1 MRLVKKLL
9 NHTETYVIL
18 IALLFGVA
26 VEAVSHQFFS
36 NTGMVNLARISMIYL
51 IFGVA
56 EMISLVCAG
65 PDVSYPAIA
74 SLSGFQVVNLL
85 YNIVDRIYIGH
96 IAGIGAAALTGV
108 GLFAPILMLL
118 NAFAMLIGA
127 VCGAVNGAIIAR
139 FNFPSLI
146 VTLGTSSIFSGL
158 MYGPLRASNT
168 VLHGKMAEFGA
179 GSLFTVTNPGS
190 GLTAQMPTQFLIVIV
205 VYVIMHFVLRYTMF
219 GRGLYA
225 IGSDSVAAERA
236 GLKVGR
242 IRFFA
247 YVLGGA
253 LAALGGTMYTCN
265 VGAIAPSDLMGG
277 ELLVIAACILGGV
290 RPGSGI
296 GNLFQVIIRIVL
308 LTMIQNNLLMLGIPL
323 YWKDVF
329 TGAIIL
335 IGTVVSFHFH
345 VQSRGKARSVKEG

>member
-74 SLSGFQVVNLL
+74 SLSAFL
-85 YNIVDRIYIGH
+85 
-96 IAGIGAAALTGV
+96 AASLFGGEDYQGSILTV
-108 GLFAPILMLL
+108 FL
-118 NAFAMLIGA
+118 FAMLIGA

-179 GSLFTVTNPGS
+179 GSFFTVTNPGS
-190 GLTAQMPTQFLIVIV
+190 GLTAQMPTQLLIVIV
-205 VYVIMHFVLRYTMF
+205 FYVIMHFVLRYTMF

-225 IGSDSVAAERA
+225 IGSDSIAAERA

-296 GNLFQVIIRIVL
+296 GNLFQVIIGIVL

>member
-26 VEAVSHQFFS
+26 VETVSHQFFS

-74 SLSGFQVVNLL
+74 SLSAFL
-85 YNIVDRIYIGH
+85 
-96 IAGIGAAALTGV
+96 AASLFGGEDYQGSILTV
-108 GLFAPILMLL
+108 FL
-118 NAFAMLIGA
+118 FAMLIGA

-296 GNLFQVIIRIVL
+296 GNLFQVIIGIVL

>member
-26 VEAVSHQFFS
+26 VETVSHQFFS

-56 EMISLVCAG
+56 EMLSLVCAG

-74 SLSGFQVVNLL
+74 SLSAFL
-85 YNIVDRIYIGH
+85 
-96 IAGIGAAALTGV
+96 AASLFGGEDYQGSILTV
-108 GLFAPILMLL
+108 FL
-118 NAFAMLIGA
+118 FAMLIGA

-296 GNLFQVIIRIVL
+296 GNLFQVIIGIVL

>member
-56 EMISLVCAG
+56 EMLSLVFAG

-74 SLSGFQVVNLL
+74 SLSAFL
-85 YNIVDRIYIGH
+85 
-96 IAGIGAAALTGV
+96 AASLFGGEDYQGSILTV
-108 GLFAPILMLL
+108 FL
-118 NAFAMLIGA
+118 FAMLIGA

-296 GNLFQVIIRIVL
+296 GNLFQVIIGIVL

>member
-1 MRLVKKLL
+1 MKTLKKAMS
-9 NHTETYVIL
+9 HTETYVIL

-26 VEAVSHQFFS
+26 VETVSHQFFS

-51 IFGVA
+51 VFGVA
-56 EMISLVCAG
+56 EMLSLICAG

-74 SLSGFQVVNLL
+74 SLTAF
-85 YNIVDRIYIGH
+85 
-96 IAGIGAAALTGV
+96 LTASLFGDE
-108 GLFAPILMLL
+108 GYQGSILIPFLFAM
-118 NAFAMLIGA
+118 AVGA
-127 VCGAVNGAIIAR
+127 VCGAINGLIIAR
-139 FNFPSLI
+139 YHFPSLI

-158 MYGPLRASNT
+158 MYGPLKASNT
-168 VLHGKMAEFGA
+168 VLHGKMAQF
-179 GSLFTVTNPGS
+179 GSLPLFTCTNPTS
-190 GLTAQMPTQFLIVIV
+190 GLTAQMPVQFLIVV
-205 VYVIMHFVLRYTMF
+205 ALYAVMFFVLRYTMF

-225 IGSDSVAAERA
+225 IGSDMVAAERA
-236 GLKVGR
+236 GFKVGK
-242 IRFFA
+242 IQFFS

-277 ELLVIAACILGGV
+277 EMLVIAACILGGV

-296 GNLFQVIIRIVL
+296 GKLFHVVIGIVL

-335 IGTVVSFHFH
+335 IGTIVSFNFKP
-345 VQSRGKARSVKEG
+345 KAPKTRKED

>member
-26 VEAVSHQFFS
+26 VETVSHQFFS

-56 EMISLVCAG
+56 EMLSLVCAG

-74 SLSGFQVVNLL
+74 SLSAFL
-85 YNIVDRIYIGH
+85 
-96 IAGIGAAALTGV
+96 AASLFGGEDYQGSILTV
-108 GLFAPILMLL
+108 FL
-118 NAFAMLIGA
+118 FAMLIGA

-205 VYVIMHFVLRYTMF
+205 VYVIMYFVLRYTMF

-296 GNLFQVIIRIVL
+296 GNLFQVIIGIVL

>member
-56 EMISLVCAG
+56 EMLSLVCAG

-74 SLSGFQVVNLL
+74 SLSAFL
-85 YNIVDRIYIGH
+85 
-96 IAGIGAAALTGV
+96 AASLFGGEDYQGSILTV
-108 GLFAPILMLL
+108 FL
-118 NAFAMLIGA
+118 FAMLIGA

-146 VTLGTSSIFSGL
+146 VTLGTSSIFSWL

-296 GNLFQVIIRIVL
+296 GNLFQVIIGIVL

>member
-56 EMISLVCAG
+56 EMLSLVCAG

-74 SLSGFQVVNLL
+74 SLSAFL
-85 YNIVDRIYIGH
+85 
-96 IAGIGAAALTGV
+96 AASLFGGEDYQGSILTV
-108 GLFAPILMLL
+108 FL
-118 NAFAMLIGA
+118 FAMLIGA

-242 IRFFA
+242 IR
-247 YVLGGA
+247 
-253 LAALGGTMYTCN
+253 
-265 VGAIAPSDLMGG
+265 
-277 ELLVIAACILGGV
+277 
-290 RPGSGI
+290 
-296 GNLFQVIIRIVL
+296 
-308 LTMIQNNLLMLGIPL
+308 
-323 YWKDVF
+323 
-329 TGAIIL
+329 
-335 IGTVVSFHFH
+335 
-345 VQSRGKARSVKEG
+345 

>member
-26 VEAVSHQFFS
+26 VETVSHQFFS

-56 EMISLVCAG
+56 EMLSLVCAG

-74 SLSGFQVVNLL
+74 SLSAFL
-85 YNIVDRIYIGH
+85 
-96 IAGIGAAALTGV
+96 AASLFGGEDYQGSILTV
-108 GLFAPILMLL
+108 FL
-118 NAFAMLIGA
+118 FAMLIGA

-225 IGSDSVAAERA
+225 IGSDS
-236 GLKVGR
+236 
-242 IRFFA
+242 
-247 YVLGGA
+247 
-253 LAALGGTMYTCN
+253 
-265 VGAIAPSDLMGG
+265 
-277 ELLVIAACILGGV
+277 IAAHLQACAFCRYAV
-290 RPGSGI
+290 
-296 GNLFQVIIRIVL
+296 
-308 LTMIQNNLLMLGIPL
+308 
-323 YWKDVF
+323 
-329 TGAIIL
+329 
-335 IGTVVSFHFH
+335 
-345 VQSRGKARSVKEG
+345 

>member
-18 IALLFGVA
+18 IALLLGVA

-74 SLSGFQVVNLL
+74 SLSAFL
-85 YNIVDRIYIGH
+85 
-96 IAGIGAAALTGV
+96 AASLFGGEDYQGSILTV
-108 GLFAPILMLL
+108 FL
-118 NAFAMLIGA
+118 FAMLIGA

-253 LAALGGTMYTCN
+253 LAALDGTMYTCN

-296 GNLFQVIIRIVL
+296 GNLFQVIIGIVL

>member
-1 MRLVKKLL
+1 M
-9 NHTETYVIL
+9 IL
-18 IALLFGVA
+18 IALLFGMA

-51 IFGVA
+51 VFGVT

-74 SLSGFQVVNLL
+74 SLSAFL
-85 YNIVDRIYIGH
+85 
-96 IAGIGAAALTGV
+96 AASLFGGEDYQGSILTV
-108 GLFAPILMLL
+108 FLFS
-118 NAFAMLIGA
+118 MLIGA

-179 GSLFTVTNPGS
+179 GSLFTVTNPFS
-190 GLTAQMPTQFLIVIV
+190 GLTAQMPTQFLIVIA
-205 VYVIMHFVLRYTMF
+205 VYVVMYFVLRYTLF

-277 ELLVIAACILGGV
+277 EMLVIAACILGGV

-296 GNLFQVIIRIVL
+296 GNLFQVVIGIVL

-345 VQSRGKARSVKEG
+345 FQSRNKVRPVKEG

>member
-26 VEAVSHQFFS
+26 VETVSHQFFS

-56 EMISLVCAG
+56 EMLSLVCAG

-74 SLSGFQVVNLL
+74 SLSAFL
-85 YNIVDRIYIGH
+85 
-96 IAGIGAAALTGV
+96 AASLFGGEDYQGSILTV
-108 GLFAPILMLL
+108 FL
-118 NAFAMLIGA
+118 FAMLIGA

-179 GSLFTVTNPGS
+179 GSFFTVTNPGS
-190 GLTAQMPTQFLIVIV
+190 GLTAQLPPQFLIVIV

-296 GNLFQVIIRIVL
+296 GNLFQVIIGIVL